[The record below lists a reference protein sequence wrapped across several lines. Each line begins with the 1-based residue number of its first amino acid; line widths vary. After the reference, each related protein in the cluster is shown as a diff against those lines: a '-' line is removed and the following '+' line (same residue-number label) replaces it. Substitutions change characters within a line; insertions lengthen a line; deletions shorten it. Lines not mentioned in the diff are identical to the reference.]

1 MFDVV
6 VAVLLPFLAW
16 RLLTVRD
23 LFKAVVLFVVF
34 GLLMALVWVRLRA
47 PDVALAEAAIGA
59 GLTGVLFFAALGRI
73 GTLLTVEGRNVQVRV
88 EERCVQPSVETPPTR
103 GFLAQAGLTLFTGA
117 LGFTLGWVVL
127 MVPTQSVSLA
137 GLVQTALSHSG
148 VTNPVTAVL
157 LNFRGYDTLLE
168 VAVLLLA
175 VLGVWSL
182 PDMPAQ
188 RVLPEARVSGPVLVA
203 FVRLLTPLMI
213 VVGGYLLWVGAD
225 APGGAFQGGA
235 IGSAGGVLLV
245 LSGMLRPSQIPEW
258 PLRAALVMG
267 FALFLT
273 VAVGVLFTGSHL
285 LEYPREWAKA
295 LILLIES
302 ALTVSIACILV
313 SLFTGRPS
321 ARFQRLPDALVTQTK
336 EGMK

>member
-73 GTLLTVEGRNVQVRV
+73 GTPLTSEGRNVQVRV
-88 EERCVQPSVETPPTR
+88 EERCVRPSVETPTR

-117 LGFTLGWVVL
+117 LGFTLGWVAL
-127 MVPTQSVSLA
+127 MAPTQSVSLA
-137 GLVQTALSHSG
+137 EPVQTALSHSG

-182 PDMPAQ
+182 PGMPAQ
-188 RVLPEARVSGPVLVA
+188 CVLPEARVSGPVLVA
-203 FVRLLTPLMI
+203 FVRLLTPLMV

-273 VAVGVLFTGSHL
+273 VAVGVLLTGSHL
-285 LEYPREWAKA
+285 LEYPREWVKA

-321 ARFQRLPDALVTQTK
+321 PRFQRLPDALVTQTK
-336 EGMK
+336 EGTK